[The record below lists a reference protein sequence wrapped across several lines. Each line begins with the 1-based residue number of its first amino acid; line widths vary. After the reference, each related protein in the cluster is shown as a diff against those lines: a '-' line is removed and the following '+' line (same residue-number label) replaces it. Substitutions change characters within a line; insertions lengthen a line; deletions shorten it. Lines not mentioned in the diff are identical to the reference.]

1 MKRLLLIPF
10 MVLFACSVLAQSREE
25 LYNNFK
31 VAMSER
37 DSSAIISLI
46 SDWERLFPYDAE
58 IYSLKA
64 NYYFQNIS
72 VH

>member
-1 MKRLLLIPF
+1 
-10 MVLFACSVLAQSREE
+10 
-25 LYNNFK
+25 
-31 VAMSER
+31 MSER

-64 NYYFQNIS
+64 NYYFQNA
-72 VH
+72 VDE